1 MLQTSLKDLSQML
14 FLPLSDL
21 AYQEYLQIQMA
32 DPLDRLSDE
41 YHKWSYIWGNDR
53 FSSQKIYA
61 TNFMDVQSPVYLK
74 WIWKSSCT
82 MKVKVFGWLLLIDR
96 LNTRDMLDRKFYAPQ
111 GSDLTCVLCSFGER
125 ETLEHLFFSCPFC
138 TDRWEQFGIV

>member
-1 MLQTSLKDLSQML
+1 ML

-74 WIWKSSCT
+74 
-82 MKVKVFGWLLLIDR
+82 
-96 LNTRDMLDRKFYAPQ
+96 
-111 GSDLTCVLCSFGER
+111 
-125 ETLEHLFFSCPFC
+125 
-138 TDRWEQFGIV
+138 